1 VKTLV
6 PGRNAKFPAPTE
18 LSHVDFKAITV
29 TTRKL
34 VLVVDDDP
42 SILGAVERLLR
53 VRGFDTEVF
62 NTVEGFLDRA
72 NLCGATCLVLD
83 IHLNGMSGIELRRQ
97 LTRSGIELPVIFITA
112 NDSEPTRKAA
122 MEAGCVAYLSKPFP
136 TKSLMDAI
144 EAALGQSKSIN

>member
-1 VKTLV
+1 M
-6 PGRNAKFPAPTE
+6 
-18 LSHVDFKAITV
+18 

-62 NTVEGFLDRA
+62 NTVESFLDRA
-72 NLCGATCLVLD
+72 NLCDATCLVLD

-97 LTRSGIELPVIFITA
+97 LTLSGIELPVIFITA
-112 NDSEPTRKAA
+112 NDSEATRKAA
-122 MEAGCVAYLSKPFP
+122 MEAGCVAYLPKPFP

-144 EAALGQSKSIN
+144 EAALGQTRSIR

>member
-1 VKTLV
+1 VT
-6 PGRNAKFPAPTE
+6 
-18 LSHVDFKAITV
+18 

-62 NTVEGFLDRA
+62 NTVESFFDRA
-72 NLCGATCLVLD
+72 NLCDATCLILD

-97 LTRSGIELPVIFITA
+97 LTLSGIELPVIFITA
-112 NDSEPTRKAA
+112 NDSETTRKAA
-122 MEAGCVAYLSKPFP
+122 MEAGCIAYLPKPFP
-136 TKSLMDAI
+136 TRLLMDAI
-144 EAALGQSKSIN
+144 ESALAQTRSIT